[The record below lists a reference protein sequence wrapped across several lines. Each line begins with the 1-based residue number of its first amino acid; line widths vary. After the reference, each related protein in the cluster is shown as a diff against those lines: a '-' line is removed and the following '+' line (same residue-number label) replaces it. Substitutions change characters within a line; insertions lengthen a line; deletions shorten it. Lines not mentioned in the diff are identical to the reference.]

1 MSLSVT
7 TAWLQWQ
14 HAINTSVE
22 QLAKLCLQQQLTLT
36 AAESCTGGG
45 IAEAFTRVAGSS
57 TWFEQSWVTYS
68 NAAKQQLLAVPESD
82 LVAHGAVSEAVVR
95 AMALGARAN
104 AGADWAVAVSG
115 IAGPDGGTPD
125 KPVGLVWMAWAGPAG
140 VITEAI
146 VFEGDRAAVRA
157 QTVLHVISRLIA
169 LIDTGRV

>member
-14 HAINTSVE
+14 HAINTGVE

-140 VITEAI
+140 VITEAR
-146 VFEGDRAAVRA
+146 VFDGDRTAVRA
-157 QTVLHVISRLIA
+157 QTVLHVIRRLTT